1 MSYIF
6 HCGGPGGL
14 KRNFM
19 SGGSCD
25 AVCKNA
31 KNAKNI
37 RNKKCVEWAEKR
49 RLNMD
54 RMKSD
59 KPTLTL
65 TTLRF
70 HLPEISFCKLD
81 PFMNHKKIFV
91 QLKDNY

>member
-1 MSYIF
+1 MPSVKMPKI
-6 HCGGPGGL
+6 P
-14 KRNFM
+14 K
-19 SGGSCD
+19 
-25 AVCKNA
+25 K
-31 KNAKNI
+31 
-37 RNKKCVEWAEKR
+37 KKCVEWAEKR
-49 RLNMD
+49 CLNMD

-81 PFMNHKKIFV
+81 HFMNHKKFFV